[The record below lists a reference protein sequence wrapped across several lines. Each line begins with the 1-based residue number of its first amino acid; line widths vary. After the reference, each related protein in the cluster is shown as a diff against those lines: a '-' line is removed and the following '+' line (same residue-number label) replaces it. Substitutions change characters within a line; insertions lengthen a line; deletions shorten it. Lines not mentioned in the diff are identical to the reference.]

1 MLRKFRGVS
10 FGIFFSSLVFV
21 SSIAFYG
28 CSDGGSDSS
37 SPVTVS
43 QPKQDGQGG
52 NGKVEEKEKQGG
64 NESSRTIKLSDAP
77 VGYASVTAQ
86 TGTGTT
92 VTTRAELLSAI
103 SKGGLIYIKGMIDM
117 SDGMLPDEAGGST
130 TKLDEFVKTKD
141 STFSSYNDFYTKYTG
156 ACTETTN
163 DKSSSSTTQSGESL
177 YRKNLWTL
185 NKAYQKI
192 VCLELNDNT
201 AIIGNDSSSGIKGG
215 SIQING
221 KKNIIIR
228 NLTIEDAYDPFPH
241 HEKNDGFNAELDGI
255 CIQGNTEN
263 IWIDHCTLKD
273 TMHCKITNVVNSKT
287 GHDKW
292 QTYDGLCDIKGNAK
306 SVTVSYCRFVNH
318 DKTMLIGSDDTENVT
333 VTRQV
338 TLHHNYFLNCGQ
350 RLPMVRITN
359 VHVFNNFYDTDS
371 DKYYDQQYAIGVRA
385 KALIVAENN
394 YFGNGISKAFNGS
407 SNTEEVGDSKT
418 NMVSDTKLYEAGNT
432 NGKNSNSSYY
442 TAVTEK
448 PFTPSYTYTAESAS
462 DAKTSVLAN
471 AGAGCTL
478 AD

>member
-1 MLRKFRGVS
+1 MKAVYRKLTGM
-10 FGIFFSSLVFV
+10 FFALMFASASVV
-21 SSIAFYG
+21 CVG
-28 CSDGGSDSS
+28 CSDGGSDGG
-37 SPVTVS
+37 SPAATPATPGS
-43 QPKQDGQGG
+43 KGGDEKGDGGQGG
-52 NGKVEEKEKQGG
+52 DGKNPSAKKI
-64 NESSRTIKLSDAP
+64 NLSDAP

-92 VTTRAELLSAI
+92 VTTRAELLNAI
-103 SKGGLIYIKGMIDM
+103 SKGGLIYVSGMIDM
-117 SDGMLPDEAGGST
+117 SEGCLPSVAGGST
-130 TKLDEFVKTKD
+130 TALDEFVKTKD
-141 STFSSYNDFYTKYTG
+141 SAFSSYNDFYTKYTG

-407 SNTEEVGDSKT
+407 SNTEEVGDSKI